1 MSYRVTGGTYDERCQ
16 GAKWI
21 EPLIGHRRPDEI
33 VVTPG
38 AQTAIAAALSV
49 LTSPGDIILTEKM
62 TYPGLRAVANQL
74 GILLVGVDGDEQGFL
89 PAALEEACQ
98 IHCPKA
104 IYCTPTIQN
113 PTTITL
119 PLSRR
124 QSLMKIAHDAGIY
137 VIEDDPYSLL
147 LDTPIPALSA
157 LERGRVIYI
166 ATLAK
171 VLSPGLR
178 TAYVALPNPEIH
190 QRFITAVRAF
200 SLTNAGLLSAL
211 TLRWM
216 QSGLAGTILAGIKSE
231 LRLRQSIA
239 RNILGDRPGMNPNG
253 PHIWLH
259 LPSWWNSSD
268 FVAYAHHRGLALLPS
283 SVFAVCGSTSENV
296 RISLGSIDNIDDVEK
311 AMRDISIILQYRM
324 DNNIIS
330 VV

>member
-1 MSYRVTGGTYDERCQ
+1 
-16 GAKWI
+16 
-21 EPLIGHRRPDEI
+21 
-33 VVTPG
+33 
-38 AQTAIAAALSV
+38 
-49 LTSPGDIILTEKM
+49 
-62 TYPGLRAVANQL
+62 
-74 GILLVGVDGDEQGFL
+74 
-89 PAALEEACQ
+89 
-98 IHCPKA
+98 
-104 IYCTPTIQN
+104 
-113 PTTITL
+113 
-119 PLSRR
+119 
-124 QSLMKIAHDAGIY
+124 MKIAHDAGIY